1 MIILDSLTKR
11 FGPKILFEDVSM
23 TFDPG
28 KRYALVGANGAG
40 KSTLLKGLM
49 GLQPLDG
56 GEARFFGASL
66 QEVRGRVVYVPQRT
80 SVDWDFPVTVED
92 VVLMGRYGRLGL
104 FGRPSKE
111 DRRAATE
118 ALAQM
123 GMEGFARRQ
132 ISQLSGGQQQRVFL
146 ARALAQGGDLLF
158 MDEPFVGVD
167 AATETAILD
176 LLRAIRAKGGTVVV
190 VHHDLHMAREAFDE
204 LVLLNRRVIAHGA
217 SAEVFTPALLTKA
230 YGGRLT
236 VVDGGEQAKVLIAA

>member
-1 MIILDSLTKR
+1 
-11 FGPKILFEDVSM
+11 
-23 TFDPG
+23 
-28 KRYALVGANGAG
+28 
-40 KSTLLKGLM
+40 
-49 GLQPLDG
+49 
-56 GEARFFGASL
+56 
-66 QEVRGRVVYVPQRT
+66 
-80 SVDWDFPVTVED
+80 VDWDFPVTVED